1 MSLLRE
7 VIRVI
12 LKEHARDLEME
23 PDMSV
28 AAVKFRDM
36 PNKRW
41 FVSPHHDMWYY
52 HVPRRGST
60 HELDIHE
67 LSETLDPCLRD
78 LALSLNARG
87 CRTLPSCQGHYHTPE
102 RLSRAYDALL
112 FDASQI
118 RDMGLELRDVETGE
132 VVVFSDPGWDLPWT
146 RERYMEI
153 ANGTDGK
160 PEGYLAFVTNDPKM
174 GQRVSAASRIEG
186 VRCIRRPAQGGTE
199 YEIRVYTGD
208 PHTQC
213 SAWARVESALLED
226 S

>member
-12 LKEHARDLEME
+12 LKEYARDLEME

-41 FVSPHHDMWYY
+41 FVSPHYDMWYY

-118 RDMGLELRDVETGE
+118 RDMGLELRDVT
-132 VVVFSDPGWDLPWT
+132 F
-146 RERYMEI
+146 
-153 ANGTDGK
+153 
-160 PEGYLAFVTNDPKM
+160 LAFLLKVGTLEELLLLILEFNAD
-174 GQRVSAASRIEG
+174 
-186 VRCIRRPAQGGTE
+186 CIFCGFSP
-199 YEIRVYTGD
+199 
-208 PHTQC
+208 
-213 SAWARVESALLED
+213 
-226 S
+226 